1 MDELSVV
8 EAGQIEQPAVPTGP
22 RMVIAEHERAR
33 SWPVSCQRTLGGRA
47 RALHRQHRCVVC
59 LAVVRCGLEVA
70 RPRVY
75 VHLGPCWEALDEA
88 TYTAGVYGRR
98 PRPCLAILGDLE
110 ARRASLDG
118 HQTNGGP
125 A

>member
-8 EAGQIEQPAVPTGP
+8 EAGQIEQPTATTSSWRAP
-22 RMVIAEHERAR
+22 R
-33 SWPVSCQRTLGGRA
+33 QRTLGGRA
-47 RALHRQHRCVVC
+47 RILHRQHKCVVC
-59 LAVVRCGLEVA
+59 LAVVSCGLEVA

-88 TYTAGVYGRR
+88 TYTAGAYGRR

-110 ARRASLDG
+110 ARRESTNG
-118 HQTNGGP
+118 HQATNGGP

>member
-1 MDELSVV
+1 MVEISVV
-8 EAGQIEQPAVPTGP
+8 EAGQIEQPAVTTIP
-22 RMVIAEHERAR
+22 RRVPR
-33 SWPVSCQRTLGGRA
+33 QRTLGGRA
-47 RALHRQHRCVVC
+47 RILHRQHRCVVC
-59 LAVVRCGLEVA
+59 LAVVSCGLEVP
-70 RPRVY
+70 RPRVW

-110 ARRASLDG
+110 ARRESLNG
-118 HQTNGGP
+118 HQATNGGP